1 MILNTKIPA
10 PLNILIIEDNPL
22 DQRMLES
29 MIQEENKSAKIQIT
43 NSLKE
48 TIQYL
53 SKESFDVAILDLNL
67 PDSKGENTLVKIS
80 ELKPEL
86 AIVVNT
92 GVYED
97 DLGLKTLA
105 NGAQDFL
112 IKGKYNAYWLNKVL
126 NYAIERKRYE
136 LELKSTYTQL
146 KDAQFQLIQAEKMK
160 VIGGLASGVA
170 HEVRNPLSTI
180 LYGVTYI
187 NKHIKI
193 EDKNCTLA
201 LESIKEATLQ
211 ANKIISDLL
220 DFASINKLN
229 RQWYDLNQVIDKAV
243 NILKH
248 QLERFY
254 VQIKRKSE
262 ANISQVNVDS
272 NRIEQC
278 IINLILNACYAMPKG
293 GIITISLRQ
302 MNVTKS
308 FLKENS
314 LNEEDF
320 PLQSKLIIIDID
332 DAGTGIP
339 NDKMTSVFD
348 PFFTTRRAKGG
359 VGLGLFVCRNIMEI
373 HGGKI
378 ILQNKPD
385 KGVRARLIFTV

>member
-1 MILNTKIPA
+1 M
-10 PLNILIIEDNPL
+10 NILIIEDNPL

-29 MIQEENKSAKIQIT
+29 MIQEEIKSGKIQIA

-67 PDSKGENTLVKIS
+67 SDSKGENTLIKIS
-80 ELKPEL
+80 EFKPEL

-126 NYAIERKRYE
+126 YYAIERKRYE
-136 LELKSTYTQL
+136 LELKSTSIQL
-146 KDAQFQLIQAEKMK
+146 KETQSQLIQAEKMK

-187 NKHIKI
+187 NKHVKI
-193 EDKNCTLA
+193 EDKNCLLA
-201 LESIKEATLQ
+201 LESIKEAALQ

-229 RQWYDLNQVIDKAV
+229 RQWHDLNQIIDKAV
-243 NILKH
+243 TILKH
-248 QLERFY
+248 QLERFH

-262 ANISQVNVDS
+262 ANISEVNVDS

-278 IINLILNACYAMPKG
+278 VVNLILNACYAMPKG
-293 GIITISLRQ
+293 GIITISLHQ
-302 MNVTKS
+302 MNATKS

-314 LNEEDF
+314 LDEEHF
-320 PLQSKLIIIDID
+320 PLQSQLIIVDID
-332 DAGTGIP
+332 DDGVGIP
-339 NDKMTSVFD
+339 NDKITSIFD

-373 HGGKI
+373 HEGKI

-385 KGVRARLIFTV
+385 TGVRARLIFTT

>member
-1 MILNTKIPA
+1 MILNTKISA

-29 MIQEENKSAKIQIT
+29 MIQEEIKSAKIQIA

-53 SKESFDVAILDLNL
+53 SKQSFDVAILDLNL
-67 PDSKGENTLVKIS
+67 PDSKGESTLIKIS
-80 ELKPEL
+80 EFKPEL
-86 AIVVNT
+86 TIVVNT

-126 NYAIERKRYE
+126 YYAIERKRYE

-187 NKHIKI
+187 NKHVKI
-193 EDKNCTLA
+193 EDKNCLLA
-201 LESIKEATLQ
+201 LESIKEAALQ

-220 DFASINKLN
+220 DFASISKLN
-229 RQWYDLNQVIDKAV
+229 RQWHDLNQIIDKAV

-248 QLERFY
+248 QLERFH

-262 ANISQVNVDS
+262 TNISEVNVDS

-278 IINLILNACYAMPKG
+278 IVNLILNACYAMPKG
-293 GIITISLRQ
+293 GIITISLHQ

-308 FLKENS
+308 FLKENF
-314 LNEEDF
+314 LDEEHF
-320 PLQSKLIIIDID
+320 PLHSKLIIVDVD
-332 DAGTGIP
+332 DDGTGIP
-339 NDKMTSVFD
+339 DDKMISVFD

-373 HGGKI
+373 HEGKI
-378 ILQNKPD
+378 ILQNKLD
-385 KGVRARLIFTV
+385 KGVRARLIFTT